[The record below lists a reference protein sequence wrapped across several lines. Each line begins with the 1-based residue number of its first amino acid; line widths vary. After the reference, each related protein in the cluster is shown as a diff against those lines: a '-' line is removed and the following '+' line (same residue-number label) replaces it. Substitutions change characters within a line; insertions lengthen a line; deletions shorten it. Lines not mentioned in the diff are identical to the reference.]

1 MTYTN
6 TCYLCAKQFD
16 GVAKMSECYE
26 CFIVRVGET
35 KMGAMKNLLMD
46 VNEQVYKISLDLNQA
61 SESGDLDLMKQ
72 ALRQA
77 IVNSALSIAF
87 IDELENNL

>member
-1 MTYTN
+1 
-6 TCYLCAKQFD
+6 
-16 GVAKMSECYE
+16 
-26 CFIVRVGET
+26 
-35 KMGAMKNLLMD
+35 MGAMKNLLID

-72 ALRQA
+72 ALRKA

>member
-1 MTYTN
+1 
-6 TCYLCAKQFD
+6 
-16 GVAKMSECYE
+16 
-26 CFIVRVGET
+26 
-35 KMGAMKNLLMD
+35 MGAMKNLLMD